1 MKGPSGRG
9 WWMGALG
16 LFAVLLVLW
25 VAAAVRLSAAAAAP
39 SDLMTSLRSRL
50 TANYALDPGGSTVRS
65 LRLTIFQEVL
75 QDLGMSSDDAAGQSQ
90 AMAELMKSP
99 VPTATARDF
108 QGAKPF
114 TATPTVTPVP
124 TETPTPTPTNTPK
137 PRPTRTKTPVPTDP
151 PVLPTDTP
159 VGGVDTTDPSICC
172 IVLNP
177 APTGSLG
184 VCTIDVTD
192 LEVEDLAF
200 SSGMKLGEIYIKY
213 EKAGM
218 GNWQPTNLSMTSGGF
233 VSGPGSDWRGHFA
246 GSFTIHGLGVGDS
259 INVAGKVED
268 NAGRFDHKTAGSY
281 TLTVN
286 CP

>member
-1 MKGPSGRG
+1 MNGPSGRG

-16 LFAVLLVLW
+16 LFAALLVLW

-50 TANYALDPGGSTVRS
+50 TANYAPDPGGSTVRS

-75 QDLGMSSDDAAGQSQ
+75 QDLGMSNEAAAGHSQ
-90 AMAELMKSP
+90 EMAEQMKSP

-114 TATPTVTPVP
+114 TATPTATPVP
-124 TETPTPTPTNTPK
+124 TETPLPTATNTPK
-137 PRPTRTKTPVPTDP
+137 PRPTRTKTPVPT
-151 PVLPTDTP
+151 VRVVAPTDTP
-159 VGGVDTTDPSICC
+159 VGGVDTTDPNICC
-172 IVLNP
+172 IALNP
-177 APTGSLG
+177 APTGSLD
-184 VCTIDVTD
+184 VCTIDVID

-200 SSGMKLGEIYIKY
+200 SSGMDLGEIYIKY

-218 GNWQPTNLSMTSGGF
+218 GNWQTTNLSMTSGGF
-233 VSGPGSDWRGHFA
+233 VAGPGSDWRGHFA
-246 GSFTIHGLGVGDS
+246 GSFTIHGRVAGDS

-268 NAGRFDHKTAGSY
+268 NVGRNDHKSAGSY